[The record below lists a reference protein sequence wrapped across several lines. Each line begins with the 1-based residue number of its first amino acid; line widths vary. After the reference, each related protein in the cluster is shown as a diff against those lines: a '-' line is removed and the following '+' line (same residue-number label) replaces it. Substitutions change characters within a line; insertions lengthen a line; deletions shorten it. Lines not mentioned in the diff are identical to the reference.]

1 MPSRRAQVFIVAAL
15 LLMHATVASAQ
26 TQVPPQQQ
34 TYQQIVDDEE
44 FLTAEVPTV
53 WNDVNTGAWVVDG
66 RTIGVFVTAAPDLA
80 AFAAN
85 SGPGVFV
92 GLTHEGLPAQ
102 HITEQPGEAL
112 AACSAEI
119 VSRGKGRFGGCRWGA
134 KIEKFLDAHYVG
146 AYDIASQCAR
156 DGGRGQ
162 FAAVELMPLSQN
174 YRLSLRLG
182 IYSQTDR
189 AAFDHILHSIQVLNP
204 QMADLHDE

>member
-1 MPSRRAQVFIVAAL
+1 MPSRRPQVFIVAAL
-15 LLMHATVASAQ
+15 ILMHATVASAQ

-34 TYQQIVDDEE
+34 SYQQIVDDAE
-44 FLTAEVPTV
+44 FLTAEVPTA
-53 WNDVNTGAWVVDG
+53 WNDVNTGAWVVDD

-92 GLTHEGLPAQ
+92 GLTHEGLPEQ

-112 AACSAEI
+112 AARSAEI
-119 VSRGKGRFGGCRWGA
+119 VNRGKGRFGGCRWGA
-134 KIEKFLDAHYVG
+134 KIEKLLDAHYVG
-146 AYDIASQCAR
+146 AYDIASQCER

-162 FAAVELMPLSQN
+162 FAAAEIMPLSQN
-174 YRLSLRLG
+174 YRLSLRVGL
-182 IYSQTDR
+182 YSQSDR
-189 AAFDHILHSIQVLNP
+189 AALDHILHSIQVLNP